1 MMGKLTKV
9 FAALMAVMLF
19 MTVISRV
26 ASSFT
31 VAQVQVESPKSRA
44 IVHKVIGDG
53 TVTRRSDLPV
63 YAVADILVAKVKVTE
78 GQEVKKGQ
86 TLAVLDADSI
96 DEQIQTLS
104 DEIEVLQLQNDALQ
118 SAGAKRDREQDKA
131 LSRAKEDY
139 EDTVQANKDAV
150 SKAKENIKT
159 ARKQTKKN
167 EKKTLEDLQKS
178 VEDAKKAY
186 EDAVET
192 QKSQVQQAKRALE
205 DASKTPAADYSDSI
219 TQIEINQKQRKIDS
233 EQRKLDKLALKK
245 LEDPDTYTSEWQDQ
259 YDYVQELK
267 DDLAAAKLQQQ
278 AKKNEAAAQDS
289 ERKQTLSRAQEDYDE
304 TVRKNEKLVREAKN
318 LWQEAEQKL
327 ENYQNGEDEDSTDES
342 LVEDAK
348 KALEDAK
355 SQQTQQ
361 KKSAKR
367 AIEDAGETDAVD
379 HSVEI
384 NNVSIAEKQRALAQ
398 LQKAKEQKG
407 KIVAQTNATVSKILL
422 TAGDRTAETAAFL
435 LADLSEGA
443 RFTTQ
448 ISKEDAKYVVV
459 GDAVTLKV
467 SDKSYE
473 DMTVLST
480 ETNEDSSVSVTVYVP
495 KKTIPIGTHASMEI
509 EQTSEK
515 YATTLP
521 LSAIHAEQNKYF
533 VYVLE
538 KEDTVLGEETVA
550 RKVNVSIVEKNGEY
564 AALSDGSLSE
574 DDSAIVES
582 DTMLANGEKVRL
594 KEAGAM

>member
-1 MMGKLTKV
+1 MGKLTKA

-19 MTVISRV
+19 MTVISRA

-53 TVTRRSDLPV
+53 IVTRQSDIPV
-63 YAVADILVAKVKVTE
+63 YTVADILVAKVKVTE

-86 TLAVLDADSI
+86 TLAVLDTDSI

-104 DEIEVLQLQNDALQ
+104 DEIEVLQLQNDALK
-118 SAGAKRDREQDKA
+118 SAEAKRDREQDKA

-139 EDTVQANKDAV
+139 EDTVQSNKDAV

-159 ARKQTKKN
+159 AKKQTKKN
-167 EKKTLEDLQKS
+167 EKKTLEDLQNS
-178 VEDAKKAY
+178 VEEAKKAY

-233 EQRKLDKLALKK
+233 EQRKLDAIALKK

-278 AKKNEAAAQDS
+278 AKKNEAAAQER

-304 TVRKNEKLVREAKN
+304 TISKNEKLVRKAKE

-327 ENYQNGEDEDSTDES
+327 ENYQNGEDEDSADDS
-342 LVEDAK
+342 LVEDARK
-348 KALEDAK
+348 TLEDAK

-398 LQKAKEQKG
+398 LQKTKEQEG
-407 KIVAQTNATVSKILL
+407 KIVAQTDATVSKILL
-422 TAGDRTAETAAFL
+422 TAGDRTTETAAFL

-443 RFTTQ
+443 RFTTE

-459 GDAVTLKV
+459 GDVVTLKV
-467 SDKSYE
+467 NDKSYE

-480 ETNEDSSVSVTVYVP
+480 ETNEDSSVRVIVYVP
-495 KKTIPIGTHASMEI
+495 KKTISIGTHASMEI

-521 LSAIHAEQNKYF
+521 LTAIHAEQSKYF

-574 DDSAIVES
+574 DDSVIVES

>member
-1 MMGKLTKV
+1 MGKLTKA

-19 MTVISRV
+19 MTVISRA

-53 TVTRRSDLPV
+53 TVTRQSDLPV
-63 YAVADILVAKVKVTE
+63 YTVADIQVAKVKVTE

-86 TLAVLDADSI
+86 TLAVLDTDSI

-104 DEIEVLQLQNDALQ
+104 DEIEVLQLQNDALK
-118 SAGAKRDREQDKA
+118 SAEAKRDREQDKA

-139 EDTVQANKDAV
+139 EDTVQSNKDAV

-159 ARKQTKKN
+159 AKKQTKKN
-167 EKKTLEDLQKS
+167 EKKTLEDLQNS
-178 VEDAKKAY
+178 VEEAKKAY

-233 EQRKLDKLALKK
+233 EQRKLDALALKK

-278 AKKNEAAAQDS
+278 AKKNEAAAQER

-304 TVRKNEKLVREAKN
+304 TISKNEKLVRKAKE

-327 ENYQNGEDEDSTDES
+327 ENYQNGEDEDSADDS
-342 LVEDAK
+342 LVEDARK
-348 KALEDAK
+348 TLEDAK

-398 LQKAKEQKG
+398 LQKTKEQEG
-407 KIVAQTNATVSKILL
+407 KIVAQTDATVSKILL
-422 TAGDRTAETAAFL
+422 TAGDRTTETAAFL

-443 RFTTQ
+443 RFTTE

-467 SDKSYE
+467 NDKSYV

-480 ETNEDSSVSVTVYVP
+480 ETNEDSSVRVIVYVP
-495 KKTIPIGTHASMEI
+495 KKTISIGTHASMEI

-521 LSAIHAEQNKYF
+521 LTAIHAEQSKYF

-574 DDSAIVES
+574 DDSVIVES

>member
-1 MMGKLTKV
+1 MGKLTKV

-19 MTVISRV
+19 MTVISRA

-53 TVTRRSDLPV
+53 TVTRQSDLPV
-63 YAVADILVAKVKVTE
+63 YTVADILVAKVKVTE

-86 TLAVLDADSI
+86 TLAVLDTDSI

-104 DEIEVLQLQNDALQ
+104 DEIEVLQLQNDALK
-118 SAGAKRDREQDKA
+118 SAEAKRDREQDKA

-139 EDTVQANKDAV
+139 EDTVQSNKDAV

-159 ARKQTKKN
+159 AKKQTKKN
-167 EKKTLEDLQKS
+167 EKKTLEDLQNS
-178 VEDAKKAY
+178 VEEAKKAY

-233 EQRKLDKLALKK
+233 EQRKLDALALKK
-245 LEDPDTYTSEWQDQ
+245 LEDPDTYMSEWQDQ
-259 YDYVQELK
+259 CDYVQELK

-278 AKKNEAAAQDS
+278 AKKNEAAAQES

-304 TVRKNEKLVREAKN
+304 TISKNEKLVRKAKE
-318 LWQEAEQKL
+318 LWQKAEQKL
-327 ENYQNGEDEDSTDES
+327 ENYQNGEDEDSADDS
-342 LVEDAK
+342 LVEDARK
-348 KALEDAK
+348 TLEDAK

-361 KKSAKR
+361 KKFAKR

-379 HSVEI
+379 YSVEI

-398 LQKAKEQKG
+398 LQKTKEQEG
-407 KIVAQTNATVSKILL
+407 KIVAQTDATVSKILL
-422 TAGDRTAETAAFL
+422 TAGDRTTETAAFL

-443 RFTTQ
+443 RFTTE

-467 SDKSYE
+467 NDKSYE

-480 ETNEDSSVSVTVYVP
+480 ETNEDSSVRVTVYVP
-495 KKTIPIGTHASMEI
+495 KKTISIGTHASMEI

-521 LSAIHAEQNKYF
+521 LTAIHAEQSKYF

-574 DDSAIVES
+574 DDSVIVES

>member
-1 MMGKLTKV
+1 MGKLTKV

-19 MTVISRV
+19 MTVISRA

-53 TVTRRSDLPV
+53 TVTRQSDLPV
-63 YAVADILVAKVKVTE
+63 YTVADILVAKVKVTE

-86 TLAVLDADSI
+86 TLAVLDTDSI

-104 DEIEVLQLQNDALQ
+104 DEIEVLQLQNDALK
-118 SAGAKRDREQDKA
+118 SAEAKRDREQDKA

-139 EDTVQANKDAV
+139 EDTVQSNKDAV

-159 ARKQTKKN
+159 AKKQTKKN
-167 EKKTLEDLQKS
+167 EKKTLEDLQNS
-178 VEDAKKAY
+178 VEEAKKAY

-233 EQRKLDKLALKK
+233 EQRKLDALALKK

-278 AKKNEAAAQDS
+278 AKKNEAAAQER

-304 TVRKNEKLVREAKN
+304 TISKNEKLVRKAKE

-327 ENYQNGEDEDSTDES
+327 ENYQNGEDEDSADDS
-342 LVEDAK
+342 LVEDARK
-348 KALEDAK
+348 TLEDAK

-367 AIEDAGETDAVD
+367 AIEDAGETNAVD
-379 HSVEI
+379 YSVEI

-398 LQKAKEQKG
+398 LQKTKEQEG
-407 KIVAQTNATVSKILL
+407 KIVAQTDATVSKILL
-422 TAGDRTAETAAFL
+422 TAGDRTTETAAFL

-443 RFTTQ
+443 RFTTE

-467 SDKSYE
+467 NDKSYE

-480 ETNEDSSVSVTVYVP
+480 ETNEDSSVRVTVYVP
-495 KKTIPIGTHASMEI
+495 KKTISIGTHASMEI

-521 LSAIHAEQNKYF
+521 LTAIHAEQSKYF

-574 DDSAIVES
+574 DDSVIVES

>member
-1 MMGKLTKV
+1 MGKLTKV

-19 MTVISRV
+19 MTVISRA

-53 TVTRRSDLPV
+53 TVTRQSDLPV
-63 YAVADILVAKVKVTE
+63 YTVADILVAKVKVTE

-86 TLAVLDADSI
+86 TLAVLDTDSI
-96 DEQIQTLS
+96 DEQIQMLS
-104 DEIEVLQLQNDALQ
+104 DEIEVLQLQNDALK
-118 SAGAKRDREQDKA
+118 SAEAKRDREQDKA

-139 EDTVQANKDAV
+139 KDTVQANKDAV

-178 VEDAKKAY
+178 VDEAKKAY

-219 TQIEINQKQRKIDS
+219 TQIGINQKQRKIDS

-278 AKKNEAAAQDS
+278 AKKNEAAAQESD
-289 ERKQTLSRAQEDYDE
+289 RKQTLSRAQEDYDE
-304 TVRKNEKLVREAKN
+304 TVSKNEKLVREAKN
-318 LWQEAEQKL
+318 LWLEAEQKL
-327 ENYQNGEDEDSTDES
+327 ENYQNGEDEDRTDQS

-361 KKSAKR
+361 KKSIKR
-367 AIEDAGETDAVD
+367 AIEDAGETDAAD

-407 KIVAQTNATVSKILL
+407 KIVAQTDATVSKILL
-422 TAGDRTAETAAFL
+422 TAGDRTTETAAFL

-515 YATTLP
+515 YMTTLP

-538 KEDTVLGEETVA
+538 KEDTVLGEDTVA

-564 AALSDGSLSE
+564 AALSDSSLSE
-574 DDSAIVES
+574 DDSVIVES

-594 KEAGAM
+594 KEAGAL

>member
-1 MMGKLTKV
+1 MGKLTKV

-19 MTVISRV
+19 MTVISRA

-53 TVTRRSDLPV
+53 TVTRQSDLPV
-63 YAVADILVAKVKVTE
+63 YTVADILVAKVKVTE

-86 TLAVLDADSI
+86 TLAVLDMDSI

-104 DEIEVLQLQNDALQ
+104 DEIEVLQLQNDALK
-118 SAGAKRDREQDKA
+118 SAEAKRDREQDKA

-139 EDTVQANKDAV
+139 EDTVQSNKDAV

-159 ARKQTKKN
+159 AKKQTKKN
-167 EKKTLEDLQKS
+167 EKKTLEDLQNS
-178 VEDAKKAY
+178 VEEAKKAY

-233 EQRKLDKLALKK
+233 EQRKLDALTLKK

-278 AKKNEAAAQDS
+278 AKKNGAAAQER

-304 TVRKNEKLVREAKN
+304 TISKNEKLVRKAKE

-327 ENYQNGEDEDSTDES
+327 ENYQNGEDEDRADDS
-342 LVEDAK
+342 LVEEARK
-348 KALEDAK
+348 MLEDAR

-379 HSVEI
+379 YSVEI

-398 LQKAKEQKG
+398 LQKTKEQEG
-407 KIVAQTNATVSKILL
+407 KIVAQTDATVSKILL
-422 TAGDRTAETAAFL
+422 TAGDRTTETAAFL

-443 RFTTQ
+443 RFTTE

-467 SDKSYE
+467 NDKSYE

-480 ETNEDSSVSVTVYVP
+480 EPNEDSSVRVTVYVP
-495 KKTIPIGTHASMEI
+495 KKTISIGTHASMEI

-521 LSAIHAEQNKYF
+521 LTAIHAEQSKYF

-550 RKVNVSIVEKNGEY
+550 RKLNVSIVEKNGEY

-574 DDSAIVES
+574 DDSVIVES

>member
-1 MMGKLTKV
+1 MGKLTKA

-19 MTVISRV
+19 MTVISRA

-53 TVTRRSDLPV
+53 TVTRQSDLPI
-63 YAVADILVAKVKVTE
+63 YTVADILVAKVKVTE

-86 TLAVLDADSI
+86 TLAVLDTDSI

-104 DEIEVLQLQNDALQ
+104 DEIEVLQLQNDALK
-118 SAGAKRDREQDKA
+118 SAEAKRDHEQDKA

-139 EDTVQANKDAV
+139 EDTVQSNKDAV

-159 ARKQTKKN
+159 AKKQTKKN
-167 EKKTLEDLQKS
+167 EKKTLEDLQNS
-178 VEDAKKAY
+178 VEEAKKAY

-233 EQRKLDKLALKK
+233 EQRKLDALALKK

-278 AKKNEAAAQDS
+278 AKKNEAAAQER

-304 TVRKNEKLVREAKN
+304 TISKNEKLVRKAKE

-327 ENYQNGEDEDSTDES
+327 ENYQNGEDEDSADDS
-342 LVEDAK
+342 LVEDARK
-348 KALEDAK
+348 TLEDAK

-398 LQKAKEQKG
+398 LQKTKEQEG
-407 KIVAQTNATVSKILL
+407 KIVAQTDATVSKILL
-422 TAGDRTAETAAFL
+422 TAGDRTTETAAFL

-443 RFTTQ
+443 RFTTE

-459 GDAVTLKV
+459 GDVVTLKV
-467 SDKSYE
+467 NDKSYE

-480 ETNEDSSVSVTVYVP
+480 ETNEDSSVRVTVYVP
-495 KKTIPIGTHASMEI
+495 KKTISIGTHASMEI

-521 LSAIHAEQNKYF
+521 LTAIHAEQSKYF

-574 DDSAIVES
+574 DDSVIVES

>member
-1 MMGKLTKV
+1 MGKLTKA

-19 MTVISRV
+19 MTVISRA

-53 TVTRRSDLPV
+53 TVTRQSDLPV
-63 YAVADILVAKVKVTE
+63 YTEADILVAKVKVTE

-86 TLAVLDADSI
+86 TLAVLDTDSI

-104 DEIEVLQLQNDALQ
+104 DEIEVLQLQNDALK
-118 SAGAKRDREQDKA
+118 SAEAKRDREQDKA

-139 EDTVQANKDAV
+139 EDTVQSNKDAV

-159 ARKQTKKN
+159 AKKQTKKN
-167 EKKTLEDLQKS
+167 EKKTLEDLQNS
-178 VEDAKKAY
+178 VEEAKKAY

-233 EQRKLDKLALKK
+233 EQRKLDALALKK

-278 AKKNEAAAQDS
+278 AKKNEAAAQER

-304 TVRKNEKLVREAKN
+304 TISKNEKLVRKAKE

-327 ENYQNGEDEDSTDES
+327 ENYQNGEDEDSADDS
-342 LVEDAK
+342 LVEDARK
-348 KALEDAK
+348 TLEDAK

-398 LQKAKEQKG
+398 LQKTKEQEG
-407 KIVAQTNATVSKILL
+407 KIVAQTDATVSKILL
-422 TAGDRTAETAAFL
+422 TAGDRTTETAAFL

-443 RFTTQ
+443 RFTTE

-459 GDAVTLKV
+459 GDVVTLKV
-467 SDKSYE
+467 NDKSYE

-480 ETNEDSSVSVTVYVP
+480 ETNEDSSVRVTVYVP
-495 KKTIPIGTHASMEI
+495 KKTISIGTHASMEI

-521 LSAIHAEQNKYF
+521 LTAIHAEQSKYF

-574 DDSAIVES
+574 DDSVIVES

>member
-1 MMGKLTKV
+1 MGKLTKA

-19 MTVISRV
+19 MTVISRA

-53 TVTRRSDLPV
+53 TVTRQSDLPI
-63 YAVADILVAKVKVTE
+63 YTVADILVAKVKVTE

-86 TLAVLDADSI
+86 TLAVLDTDSI

-104 DEIEVLQLQNDALQ
+104 DEIEVLQLQNDALK
-118 SAGAKRDREQDKA
+118 SAEAKRDREQDKA

-139 EDTVQANKDAV
+139 EDTVQSNKDAV

-159 ARKQTKKN
+159 AKKQTKKN
-167 EKKTLEDLQKS
+167 EKKTLEDLQNS
-178 VEDAKKAY
+178 VEEAKKAY

-233 EQRKLDKLALKK
+233 EQRKLDALALKK

-278 AKKNEAAAQDS
+278 AKKNEAAAQER

-304 TVRKNEKLVREAKN
+304 TISKNEKLVRKAKE

-327 ENYQNGEDEDSTDES
+327 ENYQNGEDEDSADDS
-342 LVEDAK
+342 LVEDARK
-348 KALEDAK
+348 TLEDAK

-398 LQKAKEQKG
+398 LQKAKEQEG
-407 KIVAQTNATVSKILL
+407 KIVAQTDATVSKILL
-422 TAGDRTAETAAFL
+422 TAGDRTTETAAFL

-443 RFTTQ
+443 RFTTE

-459 GDAVTLKV
+459 GDVVTLKV
-467 SDKSYE
+467 NDKSYE

-480 ETNEDSSVSVTVYVP
+480 ETNEDSSVRVIVYVP
-495 KKTIPIGTHASMEI
+495 KKTISIGTHASMEI

-521 LSAIHAEQNKYF
+521 LTAIHAEQSKYF

-574 DDSAIVES
+574 DDSVIVES

>member
-1 MMGKLTKV
+1 MGKLTKV

-19 MTVISRV
+19 MTVISRA

-53 TVTRRSDLPV
+53 TVTRQSDLPV
-63 YAVADILVAKVKVTE
+63 YTVADILVAKVKVTE

-86 TLAVLDADSI
+86 TLAVLDTDSI
-96 DEQIQTLS
+96 NEQIQTLS
-104 DEIEVLQLQNDALQ
+104 DEIEVLQLQNDALK
-118 SAGAKRDREQDKA
+118 SAEAKRDREQDKA

-139 EDTVQANKDAV
+139 EDTVQSNKDAV

-159 ARKQTKKN
+159 AKKQTKKN
-167 EKKTLEDLQKS
+167 EKKTLEDLQKN
-178 VEDAKKAY
+178 VEEAKKAY

-219 TQIEINQKQRKIDS
+219 TQIEIKQKQRKIDS
-233 EQRKLDKLALKK
+233 EQRKLDALTLKK

-278 AKKNEAAAQDS
+278 AKKNEAAAQES

-304 TVRKNEKLVREAKN
+304 TISKNEKLVRKAKE

-327 ENYQNGEDEDSTDES
+327 ENYQNGEDEDSADDS
-342 LVEDAK
+342 LVEDARK
-348 KALEDAK
+348 TLEDAK

-384 NNVSIAEKQRALAQ
+384 NNVSIAEKQRALAL

-422 TAGDRTAETAAFL
+422 TAGDRTTETAAFL

-443 RFTTQ
+443 RFTTE

-467 SDKSYE
+467 NDKSYE

-521 LSAIHAEQNKYF
+521 LSAIHAEQSKYF

-550 RKVNVSIVEKNGEY
+550 RKLNVSIVEKNGEY

-574 DDSAIVES
+574 DDSVIVES